1 MKYCVEC
8 GHELILQ
15 ELENE
20 GMIPYCPNCNEYR
33 FPTFNSAI
41 STVIFNK
48 AKDKI
53 LLIQQYGRDSNI
65 LVAGYINKGENANE
79 ALLREVKEEVDLTVK
94 KFIYNDNFYFE
105 RSNTLIHN
113 FTSFVDEEEFHLTKE
128 VDKSTWFSIDEA
140 IEAIRPN
147 SLAKQFLLQTLHKQG
162 FSKKLFHYEENRIYI
177 LDAYDKIVA
186 EITFP
191 TIEDSCVIN
200 HTFVDQ
206 SLRGLGIA
214 SHLVEAA
221 NAFILSKNKNV
232 KATCSYAINWLKKH
246 K

>member
-128 VDKSTWFSIDEA
+128 VDKATWFSIDEA

-177 LDAYDKIVA
+177 LDAYDQEVA
-186 EITFP
+186 EITF
-191 TIEDSCVIN
+191 IEKANACSIN
-200 HTFVDQ
+200 HTFVDA

-214 SHLVEAA
+214 KVLMEAIIA
-221 NAFILSKNKNV
+221 YIKSKNKHV
-232 KATCSYAINWLKKH
+232 EATCSYAVHYLEKNS
-246 K
+246 